1 MLLTMFVQFVEAPS
15 RYCRT
20 AWLSGVLSLL
30 PSLGF
35 CQAGGVVSLLGS
47 RESGMGLVVV
57 SLLSVRV
64 GGDAGMFAD
73 MVGLLCLCF
82 VGERSRLGI
91 PFIPSGFVAIVG
103 SFFLGALF
111 MSLGLCCLVGVITVM
126 QLEAEPAWPSST
138 SSLQSLVVPVF
149 RFGGIG
155 V

>member
-30 PSLGF
+30 TSLGF
-35 CQAGGVVSLLGS
+35 CQARGVVSLLG

-91 PFIPSGFVAIVG
+91 PFIPSGFMAMVG

-126 QLEAEPAWPSST
+126 QLEAEPVWPSST
-138 SSLQSLVVPVF
+138 SSLQSLVVPVL
-149 RFGGIG
+149 RFGSMGT
-155 V
+155 